1 MLSVKMFLAK
11 AICRNQVK
19 FGDDTA
25 EKFVSD
31 DAKKAIAETTQLL
44 ENVVEQLSESGMI
57 GLTYETLKMRKK
69 VHQIKEKYE
78 VLEKLQELSKEIGKD
93 NTELRNFAAKFN
105 RQDATAQLEHPND
118 ELLWRPRLRRLPRG
132 MPEVRNPDETRGETF
147 FLSYNKTKR
156 TMKFTW

>member
-1 MLSVKMFLAK
+1 MLSVKMLLAL

-69 VHQIKEKYE
+69 VHQIKEKCE
-78 VLEKLQELSKEIGKD
+78 VLEKLQELSKENGKD
-93 NTELRNFAAKFN
+93 DTELRNFAAKFN
-105 RQDATAQLEHPND
+105 RQDAAVQLQYVAAGAPSVEVAADANPA
-118 ELLWRPRLRRLPRG
+118 EKSRPRGRCRA
-132 MPEVRNPDETRGETF
+132 E
-147 FLSYNKTKR
+147 
-156 TMKFTW
+156 

>member
-1 MLSVKMFLAK
+1 MLSVKMHLAK

-44 ENVVEQLSESGMI
+44 ENVVEQLSKSGMM

-69 VHQIKEKYE
+69 VNQITEKRE
-78 VLEKLQELSKEIGKD
+78 VLEKLHEHELSKENGKD
-93 NTELRNFAAKFN
+93 DTKLRNFRSK
-105 RQDATAQLEHPND
+105 
-118 ELLWRPRLRRLPRG
+118 
-132 MPEVRNPDETRGETF
+132 V
-147 FLSYNKTKR
+147 
-156 TMKFTW
+156 